1 MRIALTHNLRLS
13 DSEEEAEFDTRETV
27 DALAGAIERLGHR
40 VERIEVSGP
49 ASRTVARLEA
59 FGPDL
64 IFNTAE
70 GRRGRFREAFFP
82 ALFDELGMPYTGS
95 DAYALA
101 LTLDKQLT
109 KLVLAQHGVT
119 TPRWQY
125 VEECRQLQVNAL
137 RYPVIVKPN
146 FEGSSKGITQDSVV
160 EDPLRLHEIVDDA
173 LRRYPAGLLVEQY
186 VVGRD
191 VTVPFLE
198 AAAPERRGILQP
210 VEYVIDEAAS
220 ATRKYAIYDYELKT
234 RLDQLVSVRAP
245 AKVRR
250 QQAERIQQLC
260 DTVYRV
266 LGIRDLG
273 RIDLRLGDDGNV
285 YFLEINALPSLEPG
299 AGIYAAAA
307 LEGLHADGVIAAV
320 IRSAVERWR
329 IVDKSARRGRPRRT
343 ERLKVGFSFN
353 VKRVTPDPG
362 GEQDD
367 EAEYDSPRTL
377 QAIREAIA
385 SWGHEVVDLEATQ
398 DLPLVLASTPVDVV
412 FNIAEGFKGRS
423 RESQVPSLLELLD
436 IPYTGS
442 DPSALSVSLDKALAK
457 RMVRTH
463 GILTPDYMVLHTGK
477 ERLPRE
483 LSFPL
488 LVKPVAEGT
497 SKGVTK
503 KSVVRD
509 ELELR
514 DVARELIAKYRQPAL
529 VESYVA
535 GREFTVGLLGERR
548 PKVLPPM
555 EIVFLDPSDPTPIYS
570 FEMKQDWS
578 EKIRYEVPAKLTPRE
593 LDRLE
598 KAARECFTALGCRDV
613 ARLDFRMD
621 ADGRIYFI
629 EANPLPGLT
638 PGWSDL
644 VLIAQAA
651 GMEYRG
657 LIGEILSFAIRRY
670 QERERERERARRAQA
685 QAERESAQAASAA
698 AGPASPGA
706 VAGGN
711 GANGNVAAGA
721 LAAGAGGNGG
731 VGVVGVM
738 GATGSGSND
747 GGSVAGATSGEV
759 GAAGGIGGG
768 AAGDAGSSGS
778 RVTGATGGSRQPAT
792 TADGAPCADGSR
804 SPEDG
809 EGPRS

>member
-27 DALAGAIERLGHR
+27 DALAGAVERLGHR

-59 FGPDL
+59 YGPDL

-95 DAYALA
+95 DAYALS

-109 KLVLAQHGVT
+109 KLVLAQHGVP

-125 VEECRQLQVNAL
+125 VEDPRQLQLNAL

-160 EDPLRLHEIVDDA
+160 EDALRLHEVVQAA
-173 LRRYPAGLLVEQY
+173 LVRYPAGVLVEEFIA
-186 VVGRD
+186 GRD

-198 AAAPERRGILQP
+198 AAVERRGVLQP
-210 VEYVIDEAAS
+210 VEYVIDAA
-220 ATRKYAIYDYELKT
+220 ATAGRRYAIYDYDLKT
-234 RLDQLVSVRAP
+234 RLDQAVSVRAP
-245 AKVRR
+245 AELKRA
-250 QQAERIQQLC
+250 QAERIRELSE
-260 DTVYRV
+260 TIYRV
-266 LGIRDLG
+266 LEIRDLG
-273 RIDLRLGDDGNV
+273 RIDFRIADDGQV
-285 YFLEINALPSLEPG
+285 HFLEINALPSLEKG

-307 LEGLHADGVIAAV
+307 LEGLHADGVVNAV
-320 IRSAVERWR
+320 IRSASARWGVSDQR
-329 IVDKSARRGRPRRT
+329 TRRGRPRRA
-343 ERLKVGFSFN
+343 ERLKVGFTFN
-353 VKRVTPDPG
+353 VKRVAPDLA
-362 GEQDD
+362 GEQDE
-367 EAEYDSPRTL
+367 EAEYDSPKTL

-385 SWGHEVVDLEATQ
+385 SYGHEVVDLEATQ
-398 DLPLVLASTPVDVV
+398 DLPLQLASTPVDVV

-442 DPSALSVSLDKALAK
+442 DPAALSVSLDKAVAK

-463 GILTPDYMVLHTGK
+463 GILTPDYLVMNTGK

-483 LSFPL
+483 LGFPL

-503 KSVVRD
+503 KSIVRD
-509 ELELR
+509 EGELR
-514 DVARELIAKYRQPAL
+514 EVARELIAKYRQPAL
-529 VESYVA
+529 AEQYIT

-548 PKVLPPM
+548 PRVLPPM
-555 EIVFLDPSDPTPIYS
+555 EVVFLDRSDPTPIYS
-570 FEMKQDWS
+570 FDMKQDWS
-578 EKIRYEVPAKLTPRE
+578 EKIRYEVPAKLTERE

-598 KAARECFTALGCRDV
+598 RAAREVFAALGCRDV
-613 ARLDFRMD
+613 ARIDFRI
-621 ADGRIYFI
+621 APDGRIFFI
-629 EANPLPGLT
+629 ECNPLPGLT

-644 VLIAQAA
+644 VLIAEAA
-651 GMEYRG
+651 GIDHRA

-685 QAERESAQAASAA
+685 AAEREQLQGAANGDNSRN
-698 AGPASPGA
+698 GNGSPA
-706 VAGGN
+706 GN
-711 GANGNVAAGA
+711 GA
-721 LAAGAGGNGG
+721 
-731 VGVVGVM
+731 
-738 GATGSGSND
+738 
-747 GGSVAGATSGEV
+747 
-759 GAAGGIGGG
+759 
-768 AAGDAGSSGS
+768 
-778 RVTGATGGSRQPAT
+778 PH
-792 TADGAPCADGSR
+792 
-804 SPEDG
+804 
-809 EGPRS
+809 

>member
-27 DALAGAIERLGHR
+27 DALAAALERLGHR

-109 KLVLAQHGVT
+109 KLVLAQHGVP

-125 VEECRQLQVNAL
+125 VEDPRQLQPNAL

-160 EDPLRLHEIVDDA
+160 EDALRLHEVVRDA
-173 LRRYPAGLLVEQY
+173 LARYPAGLLVEEF

-198 AAAPERRGILQP
+198 AAAPERLGVLQP
-210 VEYVIDEAAS
+210 VEYVIDEAA
-220 ATRKYAIYDYELKT
+220 AAARRYAIYDYELKT
-234 RLDQLVSVRAP
+234 KLDRFVSVRAP
-245 AKVRR
+245 AKVKRSH
-250 QQAERIQQLC
+250 AERIQEIC
-260 DTVYRV
+260 AGVYRQ

-273 RIDLRLGDDGNV
+273 RIDLRLGDDGLL

-299 AGIYAAAA
+299 AGIYASAA
-307 LEGLHADGVIAAV
+307 LEGLHEDAVLAAV
-320 IRSAVERWR
+320 VQSATQRWGIAEPR
-329 IVDKSARRGRPRRT
+329 GRRGRPKRT

-353 VKRVTPDPG
+353 VKRVTPDPS
-362 GEQDD
+362 GEGDE
-367 EAEYDSPRTL
+367 EAEYDSPKTL

-385 SWGHEVVDLEATQ
+385 SYGHEVVDLEATTE
-398 DLPLVLASTPVDVV
+398 LPIVLASTPVDVV
-412 FNIAEGFKGRS
+412 FNIAEGFKGRN

-442 DPSALSVSLDKALAK
+442 DPAALSVSLDKALAK

-463 GILTPDYMVLHTGK
+463 GILTPDYLVLHTGK

-483 LSFPL
+483 ISFPL

-503 KSVVRD
+503 KSIVRD
-509 ELELR
+509 EVELR
-514 DVARELIAKYRQPAL
+514 EVAREMIAKYRQPAL
-529 VESYVA
+529 AETYVA
-535 GREFTVGLLGERR
+535 GREFTVGMLGERR
-548 PKVLPPM
+548 PRVLPPM
-555 EIVFLDPSDPTPIYS
+555 EVVFLDNSDPTPIYS
-570 FEMKQDWS
+570 FEMKQDWN
-578 EKIRYEVPAKLTPRE
+578 EKIRYDVPAVLSPRE

-598 KAARECFTALGCRDV
+598 RAARECFTALGCRDV
-613 ARLDFRMD
+613 ARVDFRMD
-621 ADGRIYFI
+621 AEGRIYFI
-629 EANPLPGLT
+629 ECNPLPGLA

-644 VLIAQAA
+644 VLIAQSA
-651 GMEYRG
+651 GIDYRS

-685 QAERESAQAASAA
+685 QAERESAERAA
-698 AGPASPGA
+698 APASPGPN
-706 VAGGN
+706 GHEKPSGTPGN
-711 GANGNVAAGA
+711 GAPTV
-721 LAAGAGGNGG
+721 
-731 VGVVGVM
+731 
-738 GATGSGSND
+738 
-747 GGSVAGATSGEV
+747 
-759 GAAGGIGGG
+759 
-768 AAGDAGSSGS
+768 
-778 RVTGATGGSRQPAT
+778 
-792 TADGAPCADGSR
+792 
-804 SPEDG
+804 
-809 EGPRS
+809 

>member
-1 MRIALTHNLRLS
+1 MRIALTHNLRI
-13 DSEEEAEFDTRETV
+13 SEAEDEAEFDTRETV
-27 DALAGAIERLGHR
+27 DALAGSLERLGHR

-109 KLVLAQHGVT
+109 KLVLSQHGIP
-119 TPRWQY
+119 TPRWQF
-125 VEECRQLQVNAL
+125 VEDPSHLQVNAL

-160 EDPLRLHEIVDDA
+160 EDPVRLHEVVREA
-173 LRRYPAGLLVEQY
+173 LSRYPAGLLVEEF
-186 VVGRD
+186 VAGRD
-191 VTVPFLE
+191 LTVPFLE
-198 AAAPERRGILQP
+198 GAAPERGGVLQP
-210 VEYVIDEAAS
+210 VEYVIDPAAG
-220 ATRKYAIYDYELKT
+220 AGRRYAIYDYDLKT
-234 RLDQLVSVRAP
+234 RLDRFVTVRAP
-245 AKVRR
+245 ARVKRS
-250 QQAERIQQLC
+250 QSERILDLC
-260 DTVYRV
+260 RRVYRE

-273 RIDLRLGDDGNV
+273 RIDLRLGEDDSLH
-285 YFLEINALPSLEPG
+285 FLEINALPSLEPG

-307 LEGLHADGVIAAV
+307 LEGLHADAVLGAV
-320 IRSAVERWR
+320 IQSAVARHG

-343 ERLKVGFSFN
+343 EALKVGFSFN
-353 VKRVTPDPG
+353 VKRVTPDLSG
-362 GEQDD
+362 DQDD
-367 EAEYDSPRTL
+367 EAEYDSPKTL

-385 SWGHEVVDLEATQ
+385 SYGHEVIDLEATQ

-457 RMVRTH
+457 RILRTH
-463 GILTPDYMVLHTGK
+463 GILTPDYVVLNTGK

-483 LSFPL
+483 LQFPL

-497 SKGVTK
+497 SKGITR
-503 KSVVRD
+503 KSIVRD
-509 ELELR
+509 EGELR
-514 DVARELIAKYRQPAL
+514 EVARELIGKYRQPAL
-529 VESYVA
+529 VEGYVS

-548 PKVLPPM
+548 PRVLPPM
-555 EIVFLDPSDPTPIYS
+555 EIVFLNKDDPTPIYS
-570 FEMKQDWS
+570 FEMKQDWNDQ
-578 EKIRYEVPAKLTPRE
+578 IRYEVPAHLSPRE

-598 KAARECFTALGCRDV
+598 RAARETFGALGCRDV

-621 ADGRIYFI
+621 AEGRVFFI
-629 EANPLPGLT
+629 ECNPLPGLA

-651 GMEYRG
+651 GIDYRS

-670 QERERERERARRAQA
+670 EERERERERARRAQA
-685 QAERESAQAASAA
+685 AAEREPAQGHPENGVGDPS
-698 AGPASPGA
+698 
-706 VAGGN
+706 AGGR
-711 GANGNVAAGA
+711 
-721 LAAGAGGNGG
+721 
-731 VGVVGVM
+731 
-738 GATGSGSND
+738 D
-747 GGSVAGATSGEV
+747 GEPVRKREEV
-759 GAAGGIGGG
+759 G
-768 AAGDAGSSGS
+768 
-778 RVTGATGGSRQPAT
+778 
-792 TADGAPCADGSR
+792 
-804 SPEDG
+804 E
-809 EGPRS
+809 